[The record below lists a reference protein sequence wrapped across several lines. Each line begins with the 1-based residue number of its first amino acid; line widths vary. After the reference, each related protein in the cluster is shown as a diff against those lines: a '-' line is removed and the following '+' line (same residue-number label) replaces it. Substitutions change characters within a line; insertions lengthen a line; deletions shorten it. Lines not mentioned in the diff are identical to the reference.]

1 MTCSAK
7 QFSNDLKQIKA
18 VLFDLFDTLL
28 LIRANGNIGENC
40 LRSVYKFLSA
50 NGINVSFNDFRR
62 AYSEVRSQIYERIS
76 RSLEEPHFSVR
87 VSQTLIKLGYN
98 CDSESSIARGAA
110 DAYSEEFS
118 RYIYLDEDAIQV
130 LQSLRSN
137 GYKTGVISNFAIPE
151 CVHRLTT
158 VYGLRELLDI
168 VVVSAEVNKR
178 KPSPYIFEY
187 ALNLL
192 GVNASEAIFIGDT
205 PDIDIRGA
213 KNVGMKTV
221 LIERKSTSLKEEDKP
236 DFTIKRLNELLKILK
251 GNKTEN

>member
-1 MTCSAK
+1 M
-7 QFSNDLKQIKA
+7 KQIKA

-28 LIRANGNIGENC
+28 LIRVNENIGENC
-40 LRSVYKFLSA
+40 LKSVYKFLST

-62 AYSEVRSQIYERIS
+62 VYSEVRSQIYERMS
-76 RSLEEPHFSVR
+76 RNFEEPHFSVR

-98 CDSESSIARGAA
+98 YDSKSNIAKGAA

-130 LQSLRSN
+130 LRSLRSD
-137 GYKTGVISNFAIPE
+137 GHKTGVISNFAIPE

-158 VYGLRELLDI
+158 IYGLRELLDI
-168 VVVSAEVNKR
+168 IVVSAEVNKR

-192 GVNASEAIFIGDT
+192 GVNASEAIFIGDEDCFIGDT

-221 LIERKSTSLKEEDKP
+221 LIERKSSSLKEEDKP
-236 DFTIKRLNELLKILK
+236 DFTIKRLSDILKILK
-251 GNKTEN
+251 GE